1 MAAIF
6 TVEDGTGL
14 TAANSILSV
23 ADADQIM
30 ENYDDPAAWTAATDD
45 VKENALRQ
53 ATRYLNYMYVWDGY
67 KTVTTQGC
75 QWPRYPVYDEDGTL
89 IDSDVTPKR
98 VQEACAYLAMQAVV
112 DGDVLIPDN
121 QNEGIVKKTKDVIGP
136 ITEEREYLYG
146 EEPDKQYTVVEMLIE
161 PFVIGDNGPDESMT
175 ATVERS

>member
-1 MAAIF
+1 MAAVF

-30 ENYDDPAAWTAATDD
+30 ENFDDPAAWSAATDA

-89 IDSDVTPKR
+89 IDSDTIPQR
-98 VQEACAYLAMQAVV
+98 VKEACAYLALQDVN
-112 DGDVLIPDN
+112 GDTLMPDN
-121 QNEGIVKKTKDVIGP
+121 QNEGTVKKTKDVIGP

-146 EEPDKQYTVVEMLIE
+146 EEPDKQYTTVEMLIE
-161 PFVIGDNGPDESMT
+161 PFVIGDNGQDESMT
-175 ATVERS
+175 VEVERT